1 MDYVKTD
8 PYSSNFKDITMN
20 ITVSCLSYF
29 MEFDENAVAFE
40 LIISGSE
47 HFYGGNVD
55 INSVEEIGVSHSI
68 RLTFHTERFEEIQE

>member
-1 MDYVKTD
+1 
-8 PYSSNFKDITMN
+8 
-20 ITVSCLSYF
+20 